1 MPICGLAGNPS
12 FQKSLF
18 NTPFSAWIMASAV
31 TTMDIEELK
40 ATYSRELAAYTQRQW
55 NAVKTPHKKD
65 SQDSS
70 TSTASAGSDELE
82 SVRKSDKP
90 RPRSYD
96 GALEN
101 QSSFCRALT
110 DG

>member
-1 MPICGLAGNPS
+1 MPICGLASNPS
-12 FQKSLF
+12 LQKSLF
-18 NTPFSAWIMASAV
+18 YSPFSAWIMASTV
-31 TTMDIEELK
+31 TTIDIEELK

-55 NAVKTPHKKD
+55 NAVKMPHKKD

-70 TSTASAGSDELE
+70 TSTTSAGSDELE

-96 GALEN
+96 GALKI
-101 QSSFCRALT
+101 RHHAVRR
-110 DG
+110 